1 MDCSLPGSS
10 IHGIFQARVLEW
22 GAIEFSTVTFWTFS
36 FRKVKMKGLRNRV
49 TRAVIRATT
58 LMSCAEGPLSGL

>member
-1 MDCSLPGSS
+1 MDISS
-10 IHGIFQARVLEW
+10 
-22 GAIEFSTVTFWTFS
+22 VTFWTFS

-58 LMSCAEGPLSGL
+58 LLSCAEGPLSGL